1 MTTEGCCFP
10 DKFPPSKIS
19 LSIQEP
25 KILPFSQKQKF
36 KNRNPK
42 PPSFP
47 RKRESRFVEFR
58 SFPINSC
65 NFEFLDSHFRGN
77 DAEDCCFPDKF
88 PPSKISL
95 SIQEPKILPFSQKQK
110 FKNRNPKPSAFPRK
124 RESRFVEFR
133 SFPINSCNFAFLDSH
148 FRGNDDGGLL
158 FSRQIP
164 AI

>member
-1 MTTEGCCFP
+1 M
-10 DKFPPSKIS
+10 
-19 LSIQEP
+19 
-25 KILPFSQKQKF
+25 PFSQKQKF

-42 PPSFP
+42 PSSFP

-77 DAEDCCFPDKF
+77 D
-88 PPSKISL
+88 
-95 SIQEPKILPFSQKQK
+95 
-110 FKNRNPKPSAFPRK
+110 
-124 RESRFVEFR
+124 
-133 SFPINSCNFAFLDSH
+133 
-148 FRGNDDGGLL
+148 GGGLL